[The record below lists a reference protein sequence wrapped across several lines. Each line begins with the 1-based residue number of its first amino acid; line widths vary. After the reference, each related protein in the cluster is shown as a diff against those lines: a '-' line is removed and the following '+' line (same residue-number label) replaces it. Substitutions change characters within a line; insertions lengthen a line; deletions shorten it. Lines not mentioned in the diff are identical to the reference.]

1 MKIAVEAQRIF
12 RVNKHGMDFVVLEI
26 LRVLQKI
33 DKENEYW
40 VFVAPG
46 DDVCL
51 EETPNFHIVTL
62 NSNFYLYW
70 EQVLLPRA
78 VRKIKP
84 DLLHCTSNTAPLF
97 PGCPLLLTLHDII
110 FMEKK
115 TGSNNSTYQKLGRIY
130 RRFFV
135 PKVLKKCQK
144 IITVSNYEK
153 VQIVSAGLEKPER
166 IEVIYNGF
174 GQEFNASAAKQNREY
189 ILFLGSPDPKKN
201 TVRTLEAYSIYH
213 QESDRKL
220 PLKVAD
226 LSRENVL
233 MYLQNIGCPE
243 IIDSIDCAGYISHD
257 ELPATYG
264 GAAAFLSTSVRES
277 FGIPQLEAMAC
288 GAPVVV
294 SNASALPEIAGQGAV
309 LVDPFNPRDIAEA
322 LLRLERDDK
331 FREDAVLYGYERVK
345 LFSWENAARQ
355 TLALYESETRSH

>member
-33 DKENEYW
+33 DTKNEYF

-70 EQVLLPRA
+70 EQYLLPKA
-78 VRKIKP
+78 VREIKP
-84 DLLHCTSNTAPLF
+84 DILHCTSNTAPLF
-97 PGCPLLLTLHDII
+97 PGCKLLLTLHDII
-110 FMEKK
+110 FMERK
-115 TGSNNSTYQKLGRIY
+115 TGSNKSAYQRLGRIY

-135 PKVLKKCQK
+135 PKVLKKCSR

-166 IEVIYNGF
+166 IKVIYNGF
-174 GQEFNASAAKQNREY
+174 GKEFNVSAAKDSREY

-201 TVRTLEAYSIYH
+201 TVRTLEAYSIYYR
-213 QESDRKL
+213 ESDRKL

-233 MYLQNIGCPE
+233 MYLQSIGCPE

-309 LVDPFNPRDIAEA
+309 LVDPFSPKDIADA

-331 FREDAVLYGYERVK
+331 FRADAVQYGYERVK
-345 LFSWENAARQ
+345 MFSWENAARQ
-355 TLALYESETRSH
+355 TLELYESEAGSN